1 MKSRTESEVTDAL
14 AELITVARRSA
25 LLPKNIEKGHWQNL
39 GIRDLLILFF
49 EEAGEVARAYNHNE
63 SMESFVAEIG
73 DAAWVLAM
81 LLDSAT
87 GAKHLEELIKAAH
100 VLSPALDTAPGSL
113 AAVTESGCA
122 LVVNAS
128 AVARLEIYG
137 DEPPPPVSTVYQTS
151 YSRELDP
158 AVVYPGCHLELKLL
172 DAGQACGACGFEAE
186 QHRNWTGGKR

>member
-39 GIRDLLILFF
+39 GIRDLLAIFL
-49 EEAGEVARAYNHNE
+49 EEAGEVARAYNHGE
-63 SMESFVAEIG
+63 PLESFVAEIG

-87 GAKHLEELIKAAH
+87 GTKHLEGLIKAAY
-100 VLSPALDTAPGSL
+100 VASPTLDTAPGSL

-137 DEPPPPVSTVYQTS
+137 DEPPPPVSTGHQTS
-151 YSRELDP
+151 YSHELDP

-186 QHRNWTGGKR
+186 QHRNWAGGKR